1 MIETFKEAGLLPH
14 EVAHVLGI
22 SRVTVSM
29 WYNGHTKPH
38 RLHEDKVQKLV
49 DDVKQA
55 VESGALPAPSG
66 VARKDR
72 LTYLK
77 ATLLQD

>member
-1 MIETFKEAGLLPH
+1 MIETFKEAKLLPH

-55 VESGALPAPSG
+55 MESAALPVPSG
-66 VARKDR
+66 VARRDR
-72 LTYLK
+72 LDYIGSTLK
-77 ATLLQD
+77 QD